1 MPHIKLPAA
10 NTEHLNVPS
19 GIFELRSAAIL
30 IINSST
36 FDFFHSPTVTFTIT
50 EVMGQAQT
58 EAVNLK

>member
-1 MPHIKLPAA
+1 MSLQATYEP
-10 NTEHLNVPS
+10 
-19 GIFELRSAAIL
+19 FELRSAVIL